1 MMDSLCEL
9 YFIATLFNNNWM
21 VWNQKLARR
30 SRKNQ
35 KSRFLRKLVKIGIKL
50 TILLVFLSL
59 VQVVVLNYM
68 APPFTVRMAWNY
80 ISQHIKSEPHHL
92 PKYIWRPLDKISPH
106 LQRAVLA
113 GEDQRFLDH
122 HGFDLVEIRQALK
135 DFYLEKKGRGAS
147 TISMQTART
156 VYLLP
161 DRGIIRKTLE
171 AYYTLLIELIWSKRR
186 ILEIYL
192 NTVDWGP
199 QVMGAEAASLK
210 YFQRH
215 SDQLTRRQAALL
227 AAILPNPHR
236 FSPVK
241 SKPYIKKRAKR
252 IMAEMHLMP
261 LL

>member
-1 MMDSLCEL
+1 
-9 YFIATLFNNNWM
+9 
-21 VWNQKLARR
+21 VARP
-30 SRKNQ
+30 SRKKQN
-35 KSRFLRKLVKIGIKL
+35 SLIFRKLLKICSTL

-59 VQVVVLNYM
+59 AQVVILNYF

-80 ISQHIKSEPHHL
+80 IHRAIKSERHHS
-92 PKYIWRPLDKISPH
+92 PMYIWRPLDKISPH

-122 HGFDLVEIRQALK
+122 HGFDMVEIRQALNELFLGQK
-135 DFYLEKKGRGAS
+135 YRGAS

-156 VYLLP
+156 IYLLP

-171 AYYTLLIELIWSKRR
+171 AYYTLLIELIWNKKR

-199 QVMGAEAASLK
+199 EVMGAEAASMR
-210 YFQRH
+210 YFQKH

-241 SKPYIKKRAKR
+241 SDTYVIMRAKR
-252 IMAEMHLMP
+252 IFAEMHRMP

>member
-1 MMDSLCEL
+1 M
-9 YFIATLFNNNWM
+9 
-21 VWNQKLARR
+21 ARP
-30 SRKNQ
+30 SRKKQN
-35 KSRFLRKLVKIGIKL
+35 SLIFRKLLKICTTL

-59 VQVVVLNYM
+59 VQVVILNYF

-80 ISQHIKSEPHHL
+80 IHRVIKSERHH
-92 PKYIWRPLDKISPH
+92 PPMYIWRPLDNISPH

-122 HGFDLVEIRQALK
+122 HGFDMVEIRQALNEL
-135 DFYLEKKGRGAS
+135 FLEQKYRGAS

-156 VYLLP
+156 IYLLP

-171 AYYTLLIELIWSKRR
+171 AYYTLLIELIWNKKR

-199 QVMGAEAASLK
+199 EVMGAEAASMR
-210 YFQRH
+210 YFQKH

-241 SKPYIKKRAKR
+241 SDTYVIMRAKR
-252 IMAEMHLMP
+252 IFAEMHRMP

>member
-1 MMDSLCEL
+1 MIS
-9 YFIATLFNNNWM
+9 
-21 VWNQKLARR
+21 
-30 SRKNQ
+30 
-35 KSRFLRKLVKIGIKL
+35 
-50 TILLVFLSL
+50 LVFLSL
-59 VQVVVLNYM
+59 AQVVVLNYF

-80 ISQHIKSEPHHL
+80 IHRVIRSERHH
-92 PKYIWRPLDKISPH
+92 PPMYIWQPLDKISPH

-122 HGFDLVEIRQALK
+122 HGFDMVEIRQALNEL
-135 DFYLEKKGRGAS
+135 FLEQKFRGAS

-156 VYLLP
+156 IYLLP
-161 DRGIIRKTLE
+161 DRGIIRKTFE
-171 AYYTLLIELIWSKRR
+171 AYYTLLIELIWNKKR

-199 QVMGAEAASLK
+199 EVMGAEAASMK
-210 YFQRH
+210 YFQKH
-215 SDQLTRRQAALL
+215 SDQLTRQQAALL

-241 SKPYIKKRAKR
+241 PDTYVKMRAKR
-252 IMAEMHLMP
+252 IFAEMHRMP